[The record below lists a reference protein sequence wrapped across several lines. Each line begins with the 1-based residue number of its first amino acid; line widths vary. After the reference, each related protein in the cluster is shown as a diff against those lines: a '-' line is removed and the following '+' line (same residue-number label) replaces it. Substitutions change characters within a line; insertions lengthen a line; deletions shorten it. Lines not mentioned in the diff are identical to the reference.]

1 MDPAVNRGHLIII
14 RTLFLR
20 ILLLWVISIPVVSL
34 FPTCP
39 DGDFRTD
46 NGICC
51 AKCNAGYKLV
61 EQCHGHGL
69 RTNCTSCPAGQYM
82 DKINYAR
89 NCIACKVCKPRIF
102 EIEVSKCTKFKN
114 AVCRCMDGYYK
125 SVIDSVT
132 YECFKCSTCGDN
144 EREHRKCSPE
154 ANTECTCKKNYY
166 KVENE
171 CLPFTNSTAKPDST
185 RQGVATDTLPFLVNV
200 IAGAAVVVAL
210 TLVLVIIVT
219 HFVTKRQT
227 EKKLLSSQDCKES
240 SEIYEEPSAYC
251 EEPSDRSLLHSVPVH
266 SVTGQEPSN
275 LPDCVP
281 LEIKI
286 PDVIYILLDLVPVQQ
301 VKQLVRSLGVSDAVI
316 ERAELDYR
324 SSREAHYQ
332 MLRSW
337 AEQGSPTSRGRAG
350 QGGVLHLPLLH
361 QLLDKLRGM
370 HLEQTAQ
377 ELETTYNLL

>member
-14 RTLFLR
+14 RAWFLR
-20 ILLLWVISIPVVSL
+20 VLLLWVISIPVVI
-34 FPTCP
+34 PTCP
-39 DGDFRTD
+39 DGDFQTD
-46 NGICC
+46 SGICC
-51 AKCNAGYKLV
+51 AKCSAGYKLV
-61 EQCHGHGL
+61 EECHGRGF
-69 RTNCTSCPAGQYM
+69 RTNCESCPAGQYM

-89 NCIACKVCKPRIF
+89 NCIACKVCKARIF
-102 EIEVSKCTKFKN
+102 EIEVSKCTKSKN
-114 AVCRCMDGYYK
+114 TVCRCMDGYYK
-125 SVIDSVT
+125 SAIDSVT

-144 EREHRKCSPE
+144 EIEHRKCSPE

-166 KVENE
+166 KVGDE

-185 RQGVATDTLPFLVNV
+185 RQGDAASTLPFLVNV

-240 SEIYEEPSAYC
+240 SKIYEELSVHC
-251 EEPSDRSLLHSVPVH
+251 EQPSDHSLLAVNIH
-266 SVTGQEPSN
+266 SVTSQEPSN

-337 AEQGSPTSRGRAG
+337 AEQGSPTRRGRAG

-361 QLLDKLRGM
+361 LLLDKLRGM

-377 ELETTYNLL
+377 ELETKYNLL